1 MDTTLRSHSQELTIG
16 SGHPFCIIGER
27 INPTGRK
34 IFQEQLRRGDL
45 SRIEIDVAQQV
56 AGGAMVLD
64 INMGAPLA
72 DETELMVSAVQLVQR
87 SCDLPL
93 CLDSSIIEVLEAG
106 LAVYQG
112 KALVNSVTA
121 EDERL
126 DAILPL
132 VKRHGAAIIALP
144 NDEEEIPED
153 PRRRLE
159 LARKIID
166 VATGKYG
173 IPIEDIVI
181 DPLAMPIGAD
191 TSLVMR
197 TLETITLLRDEFG
210 VNMTLGA
217 SNVSFGMPDR
227 ASIGAAFLPIAISC
241 GLTSAIMDAR
251 SPQLV
256 RSVKAADLLLD
267 RDAWGAAWIA
277 AHRAQAQAQAAQ
289 QAQQAQQAEQA
300 AATT

>member
-1 MDTTLRSHSQELTIG
+1 METVLRSASRELRIG
-16 SGHPFCIIGER
+16 GENAFCIVGER

-34 IFQEQLRRGDL
+34 IFQEQLRNNDL

-56 AGGAMVLD
+56 AGGAMMLD
-64 INMGAPLA
+64 VNMGAPLA
-72 DETELMVSAVQLVQR
+72 DETELMVAAVKLIESV
-87 SCDLPL
+87 CDLPL

-106 LAVYQG
+106 LTAYQG

-132 VKRHGAAIIALP
+132 VREHGAAVIALP

-159 LARKIID
+159 LVRKIVG

-173 IPIEDIVI
+173 IPLEDIVI
-181 DPLAMPIGAD
+181 DPLAMPVGAD
-191 TSLVMR
+191 TSLVLS
-197 TLETITLLRDEFG
+197 TLETIRLVRDEFG
-210 VNMTLGA
+210 LNMTLGA

-227 ASIGAAFLPIAISC
+227 ASIGSAFLPMAILS

-256 RSVKAADLLLD
+256 RAVKAADLLTN
-267 RDAWGAAWIA
+267 RDAWGANWIA
-277 AHRAQAQAQAAQ
+277 AHRAAQAQAQAA
-289 QAQQAQQAEQA
+289 
-300 AATT
+300 T

>member
-1 MDTTLRSHSQELTIG
+1 MDTVLRSKNSELIIG
-16 SGHPFCIIGER
+16 PDHRFCIIGER

-45 SRIEIDVAQQV
+45 SRIDIDVAEQV
-56 AGGAMVLD
+56 AGGAMALD
-64 INMGAPLA
+64 VNMGAPLA
-72 DETELMVSAVQLVQR
+72 DETELMTRAVTRIQQLT
-87 SCDLPL
+87 DLPL

-106 LAVYQG
+106 LGCYQG

-132 VKRHGAAIIALP
+132 VKRHGAAVIGLP

-153 PRRRLE
+153 PARRVE

-166 VATGKYG
+166 VAAGTYG
-173 IPIEDIVI
+173 IPLEDIVI
-181 DPLAMPIGAD
+181 DPLAMPVGAD
-191 TSLVMR
+191 TSLVAR
-197 TLETITLLRDEFG
+197 TLETIALLHEEFG

-227 ASIGAAFLPIAISC
+227 AAIGAAFLPMAISA

-256 RSVKAADLLLD
+256 RSVKAADLLLN
-267 RDAWGAAWIA
+267 RDSWGAAWSA
-277 AHRAQAQAQAAQ
+277 AHRAQQ
-289 QAQQAQQAEQA
+289 

>member
-1 MDTTLRSHSQELTIG
+1 METVLCSASRELRIG
-16 SGHPFCIIGER
+16 GDNPFCIVGER

-45 SRIEIDVAQQV
+45 SRIEVDVAGQV
-56 AGGAMVLD
+56 AGGAMMLD
-64 INMGAPLA
+64 VNMGAPLA
-72 DETELMVSAVQLVQR
+72 DEAELMVAAVKLIQGL
-87 SCDLPL
+87 CDLPL
-93 CLDSSIIEVLEAG
+93 CLDSSIVEVLEAG
-106 LAVYQG
+106 LATYQG

-132 VKRHGAAIIALP
+132 VRRHGAAVIALP

-159 LARKIID
+159 LVRKIVD
-166 VATGKYG
+166 VATGKHG
-173 IPIEDIVI
+173 LAIEDIVI
-181 DPLAMPIGAD
+181 DPLAMPVGAD
-191 TSLVMR
+191 TTLVLR
-197 TLETITLLRDEFG
+197 TLETIALVREEFG
-210 VNMTLGA
+210 LNMTLGA

-227 ASIGAAFLPIAISC
+227 ASIGSAFLPMAIAN

-256 RSVKAADLLLD
+256 RAVKAADLLTD
-267 RDAWGAAWIA
+267 KDAWGASWIA
-277 AHRAQAQAQAAQ
+277 AHRAAQAQAQAA
-289 QAQQAQQAEQA
+289 
-300 AATT
+300 T

>member
-1 MDTTLRSHSQELTIG
+1 METVLSSATRELRIG
-16 SGHPFCIIGER
+16 GDNPFMIIGER

-34 IFQEQLRRGDL
+34 IFQEQLRAGDL

-56 AGGAMVLD
+56 AGGAMMLD
-64 INMGAPLA
+64 VNMGAPLA
-72 DETELMVSAVQLVQR
+72 DEAELMTRAVTLIQELT
-87 SCDLPL
+87 DLPL

-106 LAVYQG
+106 LSAYEG

-132 VKRHGAAIIALP
+132 VSRHGAAVIALP
-144 NDEEEIPED
+144 NDEEEIPEE
-153 PRRRLE
+153 PQRRLE
-159 LARKIID
+159 LVRKIVD

-173 IPIEDIVI
+173 IPLEDIVI
-181 DPLAMPIGAD
+181 DPLAMPVGAD
-191 TSLVMR
+191 TSLVLS
-197 TLETITLLRDEFG
+197 TLETIRLVRDEFG
-210 VNMTLGA
+210 LNMTLGA

-227 ASIGAAFLPIAISC
+227 ASIGSAFLPMAVLS

-256 RSVKAADLLLD
+256 RSVKAADLLTNKD
-267 RDAWGAAWIA
+267 PWGAAWIA
-277 AHRAQAQAQAAQ
+277 AHRAQQAQN
-289 QAQQAQQAEQA
+289 
-300 AATT
+300 AT